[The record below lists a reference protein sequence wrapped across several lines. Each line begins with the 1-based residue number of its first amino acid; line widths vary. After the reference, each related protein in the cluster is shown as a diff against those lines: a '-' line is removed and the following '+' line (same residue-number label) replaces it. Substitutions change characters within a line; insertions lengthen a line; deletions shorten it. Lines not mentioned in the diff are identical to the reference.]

1 MVLYLVNNGT
11 IIYEFKVSL
20 DACIGVVLR
29 LYVLINQNKLLLRS
43 LLNSFLKKVS
53 EVILDSF

>member
-1 MVLYLVNNGT
+1 VNNGT

-43 LLNSFLKKVS
+43 LLNSLLKKV
-53 EVILDSF
+53 